1 MNGCLFPGS
10 AQNEKERATALEK
23 GVEELHKLLQEASEQ
38 YGALER
44 AKAKSDEENVEA
56 LQQSNTLVKEL
67 KEELDKVNTLLEAN
81 AKRGQSEIFIFLYIV
96 LFSDLCLIPRI
107 CSI

>member
-1 MNGCLFPGS
+1 MFSPGS
-10 AQNEKERATALEK
+10 VQNEKERAAALEK

-44 AKAKSDEENVEA
+44 AKAKADEENAEA

-67 KEELDKVNTLLEAN
+67 KEELDKVNTLLEAS
-81 AKRGQSEIFIFLYIV
+81 AKRGQSKLYMRPLV
-96 LFSDLCLIPRI
+96 LEG
-107 CSI
+107 